1 MPKIVDPQQRRR
13 AVADA
18 VYAVVAR
25 DGLEAA
31 TLRNVADEA
40 GLAVGSVRHYFTDHD
55 ELMIFAVQELGRR
68 VGERIWAHAQRLLG
82 PSSGS
87 RKDRRRRTEELL
99 AEFLPL
105 DDARRDEVILRH
117 TFTTAARARP
127 QLLSHAEAIQ
137 QTLDGLVHRTV
148 QSAQAAGGLSV
159 DFDVELESVRLRAL
173 LDGLGLQAA
182 MFPQRFPPDLLRD
195 VLRRHL
201 DSLVAAPV
209 SRVSPSNRRTVPEA
223 H

>member
-18 VYAVVAR
+18 VHAVVAR
-25 DGLEAA
+25 CGLEAA

-68 VGERIWAHAQRLLG
+68 VGERVWAHAERLL
-82 PSSGS
+82 SGS
-87 RKDRRRRTEELL
+87 TGSREDRRRRTEELL

-105 DDARRDEVILRH
+105 DDVRRDEVVLRH
-117 TFTTAARARP
+117 TFTTAARTRP
-127 QLLSHAEAIQ
+127 PLLTHAEAMQ
-137 QTLDGLVHRTV
+137 QTLHELVHRTL
-148 QSAQAAGGLSV
+148 QGAQTSGGLPA
-159 DFDVELESVRLRAL
+159 DLDLELESVRLRAL

-182 MFPQRFPPDLLRD
+182 LFPRRFTSDLLRE
-195 VLRRHL
+195 VLHHHL
-201 DSLVAAPV
+201 DSLVAA
-209 SRVSPSNRRTVPEA
+209 SDRGPE
-223 H
+223 